1 MKKIIFIWAT
11 ILLAIV
17 IAQPVFAADK
27 NEREYAPWDK
37 FEVSLGWF
45 LNDFNTELRVD
56 SESLG
61 LGTIID
67 VEEVLDLDEE
77 ISVWRVDGQYRFS
90 HNGRH
95 KIDFMLYDLSRD
107 ATRTLSRD
115 IQFEDRV
122 FTVGTTVDTTF
133 NLQILK
139 AAYAYSLM
147 LNETFDISVSA
158 GIHFQDIKFQL
169 EDIGKGIE
177 EELDLIAPLPV
188 IGLRADI
195 ALTEKLYLK
204 ESLDLFYLKYEDFRG
219 RLIDFNLALEY
230 KIRDQVGVG
239 LGWESNRIEVEAE
252 DEDAPLD
259 IIGKLDFWY
268 SGVWLYTTVYF

>member
-1 MKKIIFIWAT
+1 MKKIIFIWTTIFLAT
-11 ILLAIV
+11 V
-17 IAQPVFAADK
+17 IAQPVLAADK
-27 NEREYAPWDK
+27 NERDYAPWDQ

-56 SESLG
+56 SETLG

-77 ISVWRVDGQYRFS
+77 ISVWRVEGLYRFS
-90 HNGRH
+90 QNGRH

-107 ATRTLSRD
+107 ATRTLTRD
-115 IQFEDRV
+115 IQFEDQV
-122 FTVGTTVDTTF
+122 FTVGTTVNTTF
-133 NLQILK
+133 DLQIMK
-139 AAYAYSLM
+139 VAYAYSLM
-147 LNETFDISVSA
+147 LNETFDISVSG

-204 ESLDLFYLKYEDFRG
+204 ESLDLFFLKYEDFRG
-219 RLIDFNLALEY
+219 RLIDFNIALEY

-259 IIGKLDFWY
+259 LVGELDFWY
-268 SGVWLYTTVYF
+268 SGVWLYATVYF